1 MTYYKWLLPNRRT
14 PVQNVKW
21 PVRVKTWTKPE
32 KLLVVCESGWHGVER
47 KDILAH
53 LPHVDGSELW
63 EVEVRGNIVHGS
75 DKFSAESMRLVK
87 KILVPDKKN
96 LRLFACD
103 VAQDVLWI
111 YEKRYPGDTRVAECI
126 EVARRFAMGQATEEE
141 MTAAYAAAASYA
153 NAAYAAYGAGDAAS
167 YAAYAAANAASY
179 AAAYA
184 NAASNAAYAAAYA
197 AANAAAYA
205 AASKY
210 NDMFLDRFGL

>member
-32 KLLVVCESGWHGVER
+32 KRLVVCKSGWHGVER

-111 YEKRYPGDTRVAECI
+111 YEKQHPGDTRISECI
-126 EVARRFAMGQATEEE
+126 EVARRFAMGHATEEE
-141 MTAAYAAAASYA
+141 RAV
-153 NAAYAAYGAGDAAS
+153 
-167 YAAYAAANAASY
+167 AAYAAANAANFAGDAASY
-179 AAAYA
+179 A
-184 NAASNAAYAAAYA
+184 NNA

-205 AASKY
+205 AANAANFAANACAYAAANAANFAANANAYAAAAKY
-210 NDMFLDRFGL
+210 NGMFCERFGL